1 MSLAMTRSER
11 EAFLAGMHVGVV
23 SIERA
28 GKPPLT
34 VPIWYDFDPAIG
46 LWLITGRTSEKGHAL
61 AAAGRFALCAQ
72 SEAPP
77 LYQYVSVEGPVISV
91 RPALLEEDRRPMARR
106 YFGRELG
113 DRYVE
118 GSASEDGVVFTM
130 RPERWRTVDY
140 RKSPSKPNLP
150 PELEEQLRRQGWSPR

>member
-1 MSLAMTRSER
+1 MSLTMTRSER
-11 EAFLAGMHVGVV
+11 EAFLTGVHVGVV
-23 SIERA
+23 SIDQP
-28 GKPPLT
+28 GKAPLT

-46 LWLITGRTSEKGHAL
+46 VWLITGKNSEKGRAL

-72 SEAPP
+72 NETPP

-91 RPALLEEDRRPMARR
+91 RPVHLEEDLRPMARR

-118 GSASEDGVVFTM
+118 SSGNEDSLVFTM
-130 RPERWRTVDY
+130 QPERWRTVDY
-140 RKSPSKPNLP
+140 RKGP
-150 PELEEQLRRQGWSPR
+150 PPPPLTGELG

>member
-1 MSLAMTRSER
+1 MSFSMSRSKR
-11 EAFLAGMHVGVV
+11 ETFLAALHVGVV

-28 GKPPLT
+28 GKPPLS

-46 LWLITGRTSEKGHAL
+46 VWLITGRDSEKGRAL

-77 LYQYVSVEGPVISV
+77 FYQYVSVEGPVVSM
-91 RPALLEEDRRPMARR
+91 RPARLEEDRRPMARR

-113 DRYVE
+113 DRYVADNE
-118 GSASEDGVVFTM
+118 DEDGLLVFTM

-140 RKSPSKPNLP
+140 GKS
-150 PELEEQLRRQGWSPR
+150 GG